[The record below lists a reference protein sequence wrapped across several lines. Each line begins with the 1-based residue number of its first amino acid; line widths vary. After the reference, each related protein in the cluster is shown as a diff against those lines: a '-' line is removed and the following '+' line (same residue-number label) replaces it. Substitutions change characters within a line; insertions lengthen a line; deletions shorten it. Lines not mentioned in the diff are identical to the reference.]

1 MNYEELSEIA
11 MQIIANSGMARS
23 SAMEAIQNAKNGYFD
38 KAEENLKEANKYYL
52 AAHEIQTDLIVKEAG
67 SEEKIILNLIM
78 VHAQDHLTMALLTK
92 DNAKEF
98 IDLYKRL
105 H

>member
-1 MNYEELSEIA
+1 MTYDELSEYA

-23 SAMEAIQNAKNGYFD
+23 SAMQAIQFAKAGDFE
-38 KAEENLKEANKYYL
+38 KVQECMKEADKYYL
-52 AAHEIQTDLIVKEAG
+52 EAHEIQTDLIVKETS

-92 DNAKEF
+92 DLAKE
-98 IDLYKRL
+98 IIEL
-105 H
+105 HKK